1 MRLRVLNKRTGIM
14 LCLTAYVIVLLG
26 GLLYFFEWRPAE
38 IRKRCFDDSMSG
50 ILKDNDVKLEVK
62 ELTGEQVNNLYR
74 LCLVSNGM
82 QAEDLFKV
90 KE

>member
-1 MRLRVLNKRTGIM
+1 M
-14 LCLTAYVIVLLG
+14 LCLTVCVIVLLG
-26 GLLYFFEWRPAE
+26 GLLYLFEWRPAE

-50 ILKDNDVKLEVK
+50 ALKGRDIKLEVK

-82 QAEDLFKV
+82 QAEDLFKA